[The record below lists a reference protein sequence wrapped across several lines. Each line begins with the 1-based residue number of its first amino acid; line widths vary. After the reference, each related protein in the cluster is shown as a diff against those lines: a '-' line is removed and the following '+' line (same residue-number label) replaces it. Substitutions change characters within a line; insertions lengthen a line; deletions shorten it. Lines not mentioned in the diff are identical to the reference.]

1 MQCESADKDQQ
12 PCRRH
17 QRKGLRKLGP
27 AEPKVDAVRE
37 QVYQAQRT
45 IFPQALQQKPGL
57 LQQEATH
64 DTAAGCNRVH
74 PQGSKEG
81 AAFTQYQLARCLTLT
96 SVPQYRRTPRQTVTA
111 PQR

>member
-64 DTAAGCNRVH
+64 DTAGEVQ
-74 PQGSKEG
+74 PGSPTGK
-81 AAFTQYQLARCLTLT
+81 
-96 SVPQYRRTPRQTVTA
+96 
-111 PQR
+111 